1 MGQENESASQIADA
15 VTDAVSDATS
25 TAASAAGTKK
35 NETLDPQAELFV
47 RRITDSITKSI
58 ADLLKP
64 QVIETEED
72 DDDTV
77 EDSPVKRKR
86 RQAPNPQPA
95 KKPTFWAS
103 IGLG

>member
-15 VTDAVSDATS
+15 VTDAVADATS
-25 TAASAAGTKK
+25 TAAPAAGTKK

-64 QVIETEED
+64 QVTETEE

>member
-15 VTDAVSDATS
+15 VTDAVADATS
-25 TAASAAGTKK
+25 TAAPAA
-35 NETLDPQAELFV
+35 ETLDPQAELFV

-64 QVIETEED
+64 QVTETEE

>member
-64 QVIETEED
+64 QVTETEE

-86 RQAPNPQPA
+86 RQAPNPQPP

>member
-1 MGQENESASQIADA
+1 MGQENESANQIANAVTDA
-15 VTDAVSDATS
+15 VTDAASAATS
-25 TAASAAGTKK
+25 VAGTKK
-35 NETLDPQAELFV
+35 TETLDPQAELFV

-64 QVIETEED
+64 QVTETEE

>member
-1 MGQENESASQIADA
+1 MGLKNESAIQIADA
-15 VTDAVSDATS
+15 VTDAVADATS
-25 TAASAAGTKK
+25 TAAPAAETNK

-64 QVIETEED
+64 QVTETEE

>member
-1 MGQENESASQIADA
+1 MGQENESANQIADA
-15 VTDAVSDATS
+15 VTDAVADATS
-25 TAASAAGTKK
+25 TAAPAAGTKK

-64 QVIETEED
+64 QVTETEE

>member
-1 MGQENESASQIADA
+1 MGQGNDSANQIANAVTDA
-15 VTDAVSDATS
+15 VTDATS
-25 TAASAAGTKK
+25 AGTPVDGAKK

-64 QVIETEED
+64 QVTETEE

>member
-15 VTDAVSDATS
+15 VTDAVADATS
-25 TAASAAGTKK
+25 TAAPAAETNK

-64 QVIETEED
+64 QVTETEE